1 MTLNKSYTIR
11 FGLRTIVSIDSVAQ
25 GVGLATLG
33 NDKQRQAFFEHGIFN
48 GIGKVRH
55 E

>member
-11 FGLRTIVSIDSVAQ
+11 FGFRTIVSIDSVAQ

-33 NDKQRQAFFEHGIFN
+33 NNKQRQAFFEHGIFN

>member
-11 FGLRTIVSIDSVAQ
+11 FGFRTIVSIDTVVQ

-48 GIGKVRH
+48 GIGKVKY

>member
-11 FGLRTIVSIDSVAQ
+11 FGFRTFVSFDSVVQ
-25 GVGLATLG
+25 GVGLAILG